1 MEGQGLVQIIL
12 LSGVRLTV
20 VCKIMSILFLKCAVW
35 LFMYG
40 SEAHSASHLLV
51 LNVLEQLLVVHL
63 YDLEYY
69 T

>member
-20 VCKIMSILFLKCAVW
+20 VCKIMVMSILFLKCAVW

-51 LNVLEQLLVVHL
+51 LNVLEQLFLS
-63 YDLEYY
+63 
-69 T
+69 TSMT